1 MHPFYIYIFFSTNA
15 RFRIIAST
23 LICCLF
29 IVEMLH
35 DLFAFLLLKYF
46 LFITLCKGISFQ
58 NFSFYGIPYLKKEKE
73 KRHVGL
79 SLTSLV
85 LSRVLL
91 PLAFSQGEKKNRMF
105 FSQMGCRIC
114 QSHCHSFGIPNSLP
128 LFCSPFYLLIFFKT
142 ILNFV
147 IHFHSL
153 QRWQHICSG
162 VVPILFS
169 FPSGTESV
177 CANASQGFGCGFV
190 L

>member
-1 MHPFYIYIFFSTNA
+1 MSP
-15 RFRIIAST
+15 
-23 LICCLF
+23 
-29 IVEMLH
+29 
-35 DLFAFLLLKYF
+35 
-46 LFITLCKGISFQ
+46 
-58 NFSFYGIPYLKKEKE
+58 
-73 KRHVGL
+73 
-79 SLTSLV
+79 LV
-85 LSRVLL
+85 SSSLL
-91 PLAFSQGEKKNRMF
+91 PSLRGGGGGGGNQNL

-128 LFCSPFYLLIFFKT
+128 FFCSPFSLLIFFKT

-177 CANASQGFGCGFV
+177 CANASWGFGCGFV
-190 L
+190 LWWWGGASCVFLLGWCWNLILFIYLCFGISLVSRGEGHTWLFKMKGFL